1 MFPKDKREK
10 LKGKS
15 LKQLNNDIHER
26 DGDKCI
32 IKTCRRNV
40 LPGVKFHHQP
50 FGNKKRDRIECG
62 CTLCPDCHHELHFGE
77 DSRKYIAECE
87 EYLSGLYPAYWLKH
101 FNIGAAYA

>member
-10 LKGKS
+10 LKGKP
-15 LKQLNNDIHER
+15 LKQLNDDIHER

-62 CTLCPDCHHELHFGE
+62 CTLCLDCHTKLHSGTE
-77 DSRKYIAECE
+77 GWKIEEECE
-87 EYLSGLYPAYWLKH
+87 EYLTDLYPDYWAR
-101 FNIGAAYA
+101 FMQ